1 MKVLLIYTGGTIG
14 MVQGPEGDLQ
24 PFDFAQ
30 VLSHVP
36 ELAQLQATVETWQPW
51 EPMDSSEMQPH
62 HWERL
67 ATGIFERRDRYSGFV
82 VLHGTDTMAYTAS
95 ALSFM
100 LQNLGKPIVFTGSQ
114 LPIGVLRS
122 DAREN
127 LITSLEVVLQ
137 EANGA
142 PVLQEV
148 AIYFEYQLLRANR
161 AYKRS
166 SQAFNAFESPNYPA
180 LGEAGVSLQLHETSL
195 WRPTGPVCFAPATDT
210 RVGVLRFFPGMD
222 ERLARS
228 ICLDAGRDILI
239 LQSFGSG
246 NAPNWDWL
254 PTLLDE
260 GQERGI
266 CFINASQC
274 PMGGVRQPAY
284 AASRTLR
291 HAGVLSAG
299 DMTLEAVITKS
310 MWLLGQGKQ
319 GVAFREGFTTNV
331 AGERSL

>member
-1 MKVLLIYTGGTIG
+1 
-14 MVQGPEGDLQ
+14 MV
-24 PFDFAQ
+24 A
-30 VLSHVP
+30 
-36 ELAQLQATVETWQPW
+36 
-51 EPMDSSEMQPH
+51 
-62 HWERL
+62 
-67 ATGIFERRDRYSGFV
+67 RRDRYFDGFV

-166 SQAFNAFESPNYPA
+166 SQSFNAFESPNYPRIRGGRCQPA
-180 LGEAGVSLQLHETSL
+180 ASSRPLCGGRRAPFASPLRRIRVLG
-195 WRPTGPVCFAPATDT
+195 CFA
-210 RVGVLRFFPGMD
+210 FFRGWMSVW
-222 ERLARS
+222 LGG

-274 PMGGVRQPAY
+274 PMGGVFVSLPMPHRERFAMRAFYP
-284 AASRTLR
+284 
-291 HAGVLSAG
+291 
-299 DMTLEAVITKS
+299 
-310 MWLLGQGKQ
+310 QGI
-319 GVAFREGFTTNV
+319 
-331 AGERSL
+331 